1 MGTGTRV
8 DAPAVDGGLGR
19 LFRPRSV
26 ALVGA
31 SKDASKLASKPLEY
45 LDRYG
50 FAGAVYPVNPKY
62 DRLGAR
68 DRHCYPALEDLPEV
82 PDVALVMLPYEAAAR
97 ALRDCGRLGVPFVVM
112 VSGQAQGARSDPVAE
127 AVADLRAAGRPTRLL
142 GPNTNGIIA
151 TDSLLTLGWQPA
163 LELEMPLSG
172 GVSIVSQ
179 SGSMVSSVIERM
191 RTVGIGVNR
200 VVSTGSEL
208 DLQLGD
214 VVTDL
219 AGDDETSVIAVFLE
233 ALRDA
238 GSFTRAAA
246 LARESGTP
254 LVVLKVGRSDA
265 ARAAAGAHT
274 GALVG
279 EGRVYSEAFRRTGA
293 IEVASLEDLAS
304 VVRLLSNPRR
314 PTAPT
319 AAIFSISGGMCALLA
334 DEASDAG
341 VGVPAPGPAA
351 ADIIARRLKMV
362 APLNPCD
369 LTGEVSD
376 NPSLLTDVLQ
386 GLATGADVGSF
397 VFGLGLV
404 PRHVSLALSEH
415 YARYAAEE
423 DRLCVAVAP
432 AGRLY
437 DDDEALLERA
447 GVPVFP
453 NSPTLLRAIAAVA
466 AWHAGTGRVSPD
478 PARGPAADPLPDRTD
493 EHRLKGY
500 LAAQGVPTPAGR
512 LVASADDAVAA
523 ATDVGYPVVVKGLVP
538 GELHKSDRG
547 LVRLGLSSPE
557 AVRGGYA
564 AVQAALGPDTDALV
578 LVEAMRPGAHELI
591 VAARRDP
598 VFGPL
603 VVVGLGGVYAELLGD
618 TAIRFAPLT
627 PQDGVE
633 MLQSLRAWPVL
644 AGYRNAPGIAVE
656 AVADALVRVGAIA
669 QALPGGV
676 RTLEI
681 NPLAVTAAGDVYA
694 LDAVVERDPDPGA
707 D

>member
-1 MGTGTRV
+1 MRTETRG
-8 DAPAVDGGLGR
+8 DARGIDGGLGR

-50 FAGAVYPVNPKY
+50 FPGAVYPVNPKY

-68 DRHCYPALEDLPEV
+68 NRQCYPALEDLPEV
-82 PDVALVMLPYEAAAR
+82 PDVALIMLPYEAAAQ
-97 ALRDCGRLGVPFVVM
+97 ALRDCGRLGVPFAVM
-112 VSGQAQGARSDPVAE
+112 VSGQTQGTRSDPVAE
-127 AVADLRAAGRPTRLL
+127 AVAELRRAGRPTRLI
-142 GPNTNGIIA
+142 GPNTNGIMA
-151 TDSLLTLGWQPA
+151 TESLLTLGWQPA
-163 LELEMPLSG
+163 LELEMPLPG

-179 SGSMVSSVIERM
+179 SGSMVSSVIERL

-214 VVTDL
+214 VITDL
-219 AGDDETSVIAVFLE
+219 SNEPQTSVIAVFLE

-238 GSFTRAAA
+238 DSFTRAAT
-246 LARESGTP
+246 LARESDTP

-279 EGRVYSEAFRRTGA
+279 EARVYSEVFRRTGA
-293 IEVASLEDLAS
+293 IEVTSLEDLAS
-304 VVRLLSNPRR
+304 VIRLLGNPRR
-314 PTAPT
+314 PTVPT

-334 DEASDAG
+334 DEAEDAG

-351 ADIIARRLKMV
+351 ADIISRRLRMV

-376 NPSLLTDVLQ
+376 NPSLLVDVLE
-386 GLATGADVGSF
+386 GLATGADIGSF

-415 YARYAAEE
+415 FARYAAEE
-423 DRLCVAVAP
+423 ERLCVAVAP

-447 GVPVFP
+447 GVPVFA

-466 AWHAGTGRVSPD
+466 RWHAGSGTPSADAPGS
-478 PARGPAADPLPDRTD
+478 PAADPPPARTD
-493 EHRLKGY
+493 EHHLKRY
-500 LAAQGVPTPAGR
+500 LTAQGIPAPAGH
-512 LVASADDAVAA
+512 LVTSAEEAVVA

-538 GELHKSDRG
+538 GELHKSERG

-557 AVRGGYA
+557 AVREA
-564 AVQAALGPDTDALV
+564 FSAVQGALGSAAGALV
-578 LVEAMRPGAHELI
+578 LVEAMQPGTHELI

-603 VVVGLGGVYAELLGD
+603 VVVGLGGVYAELLAD
-618 TAIRFAPLT
+618 TAVRFSPLT
-627 PQDGVE
+627 RQDAVG

-644 AGYRNAPGIAVE
+644 AGYRNAPGIALD
-656 AVADALVRVGAIA
+656 AVVDALVRVGAVA
-669 QALPGGV
+669 QGLPAGV

-681 NPLAVTAAGDVYA
+681 NPLAVTATGEVYA
-694 LDAVVERDPDPGA
+694 LDAVVERDAETGQD
-707 D
+707 